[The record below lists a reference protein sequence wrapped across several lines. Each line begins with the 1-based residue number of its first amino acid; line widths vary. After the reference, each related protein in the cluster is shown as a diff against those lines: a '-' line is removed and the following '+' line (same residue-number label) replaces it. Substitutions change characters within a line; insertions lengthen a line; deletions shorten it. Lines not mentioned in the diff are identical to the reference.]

1 MDAQTHDD
9 MLAVIEAKVEDIQQ
23 KFFIK
28 FVLTPVLASTSKLL
42 VQSHNPLC
50 DRIQL

>member
-23 KFFIK
+23 KFFFIYQIR
-28 FVLTPVLASTSKLL
+28 FNACFGI
-42 VQSHNPLC
+42 N
-50 DRIQL
+50 I